1 MSQWTPTAMAKEPE
15 RERAH
20 SSCSTIVVRRSAPLP
35 PYFSS
40 YSTPRNPSSPRRG
53 QIARG
58 IRPAAS
64 HSSTCGMIS
73 RSMNC
78 RIRSEEHT
86 SELQSHHDLV
96 CRLLLEKKNK
106 HQT

>member
-53 QIARG
+53 QIDRG

-64 HSSTCGMIS
+64 HSDRKSTRLNSSHVAIS
-73 RSMNC
+73 YAVLC
-78 RIRSEEHT
+78 
-86 SELQSHHDLV
+86 LK
-96 CRLLLEKKNK
+96 KKNLY
-106 HQT
+106 HTHYNS